1 MQRIARHTII
11 VDGMPIIYETVGE
24 GEPVILVH
32 GLSGSTRWWRRNL
45 PELST
50 RYRLYLIDLP
60 GFGAMRRYSKH
71 FHLIQ
76 AAAWLDAWVQAV
88 GLETFHLVGHSMGGY
103 VCMGL
108 AVLHPE
114 KVKRLVLVSSIGI
127 PFEPTVVR
135 MLPHLLRGIWRT
147 TPVFWP
153 TVISDGLRAG
163 IPMVWNAASQIVA
176 LDALPVLT
184 ALNSPTLLIWGERD
198 DLVPL
203 SLARCLHK
211 QLEHTQARLLV
222 IKQANHVCMFE
233 QPRQFNAALLAFFA
247 NQESDAVA
255 AIE

>member
-1 MQRIARHTII
+1 MQRIARHTVI
-11 VDGMPIIYETVGE
+11 VNGMPVIYETVGE

-50 RYRLYLIDLP
+50 HYQLYLIDLP
-60 GFGAMRRYSKH
+60 GFGAMRRHSKH
-71 FHLIQ
+71 FRLEQ
-76 AAAWLDAWVQAV
+76 AAVWLDAWLQAL
-88 GLETFHLVGHSMGGY
+88 GLETFYLVGHSMGGY
-103 VCMGL
+103 VCMSL
-108 AVLHPE
+108 AVMHPE

-127 PFEPTVVR
+127 PFEPSVVR
-135 MLPHLLRGIWRT
+135 MLPHLFRGIWRT

-153 TVISDGLRAG
+153 VVLTDGLRAG

-203 SLARCLHK
+203 SLARRLHT
-211 QLEHTQARLLV
+211 QLAHTQARLLV
-222 IKQANHVCMFE
+222 IKEANHVCMFE

-247 NQESDAVA
+247 DQESNTATPV
-255 AIE
+255 E